1 MKMKMKIFLK
11 RLDQHGSQGFSGDVP
26 NYSCILLYYLSCVIP
41 MDKRERLKKK
51 TNLVKNL

>member
-51 TNLVKNL
+51 TYLVKNL